1 MRNLIEALNNLENV
15 LDKHEKIIKI
25 KELNREIERD
35 KDLINMIKEF
45 NLYKNDMIKN
55 KIINNSLFKEYKKYE
70 TDINVIILEIN
81 QKLKEINNRGKCS
94 L

>member
-15 LDKHEKIIKI
+15 LDKNEKILKI

-35 KDLINMIKEF
+35 KDLINMIKEY
-45 NLYKNDMIKN
+45 NLYRNDMIKN
-55 KIINNSLFKEYKKYE
+55 KIINNPLFKEYKKYE